1 MKNLISVIMST
12 YNESEEWISE
22 SVQSILDQTYKNIE
36 FIIVLDNPQNITLRN
51 TLEKY
56 AMQDKR
62 IKIIP
67 NECNIGLVKSLNRA
81 LEYCNGYY
89 IIRMDADDVSLS
101 NRIENQVNYLEKYS
115 LDFVFSGLKIID
127 EHSNEMY
134 STNLKE
140 YKPELVSKLL
150 SITNISNHPT
160 WILKKEVYDKL
171 KGYRELSY
179 TEDYDFTLR
188 ALQANYKI
196 GKMPGY
202 VLKYRVRKNSIS
214 RTFSLEQFLNSD
226 AALEAYKRG
235 EINNENIVNQILK
248 RTSEKVSKN
257 EIEKFIS
264 AENLFMGG
272 INCYKNR
279 KKIKGLY
286 MIVRSLFKSKY
297 NREKVVKM
305 LNYKLIVRFRTG

>member
-51 TLEKY
+51 ILEKY

-89 IIRMDADDVSLS
+89 VIRMDADDVSLS
-101 NRIENQVNYLEKYS
+101 NRIENQVNYLEKYN

-134 STNLKE
+134 STNLNE

-297 NREKVVKM
+297 NRKKVVKM
-305 LNYKLIVRFRTG
+305 LNYKLIVRFRTS

>member
-1 MKNLISVIMST
+1 MKKLVTVIMST
-12 YNESEEWISE
+12 YNETEEWISE
-22 SVQSILDQTYKNIE
+22 SVQSILEQTYINFE
-36 FIIVLDNPQNITLRN
+36 FIIILDNPQNITLRN
-51 TLEKY
+51 TLVKY
-56 AMQDKR
+56 AMRDKR

-89 IIRMDADDVSLS
+89 VVRMDADDVSLS
-101 NRIENQVNYLEKYS
+101 NRIENQVNYLEKYN

-127 EHSNEMY
+127 ENSNEMY
-134 STNLKE
+134 STNLNE
-140 YKPELVSKLL
+140 YKPEVVSKLL

-160 WILKKEVYDKL
+160 WLLKKEVYEKL

-202 VLKYRVRKNSIS
+202 VLKYRVRKNSIT
-214 RTFSLEQFLNSD
+214 RTFSLAQFLNSD
-226 AALEAYKRG
+226 AALVAYNRA

-248 RTSEKVSKN
+248 QSSEIINKN
-257 EIEKFIS
+257 EIEKFID
-264 AENLFMGG
+264 AENLFAEGV
-272 INCYKNR
+272 ISF
-279 KKIKGLY
+279 KKSKKTEGFFKILG
-286 MIVRSLFKSKY
+286 SLFKSKY
-297 NREKVVKM
+297 HRKK
-305 LNYKLIVRFRTG
+305 LFKLIRYKLAVK